1 MQGLSIAGNAPL
13 VALLAMVAVGG
24 LFYAF
29 VYPLL
34 SGESKA
40 EKRKATVSATR
51 RSRVD
56 ERESATSRKKQVA
69 DSLKELDAKNNK
81 KVTLEVK
88 LAQAGLSME
97 RRQYFILS
105 GVSAVVVAIL
115 LFVVSGEPLL
125 GVAGLVTGG
134 LGLPAWALTFLRNR
148 RINKFILELPNAMD
162 IIVRGIKAGLPL
174 GDCIRIIANE
184 GAEPVRTEF
193 RGIVEAQSLG
203 LTLGEAVERM
213 VERVPVTEANFFSI
227 VINIQAKS
235 GGNLSEALGN
245 LSRVLRERKK
255 MRGKVSAMS
264 MEAKASASIIGAL
277 PFIVGLLVY
286 LSTPAYMMLLFTS
299 STGKLVIGASLF
311 WMFIGLMSMRKMIQF
326 DI

>member
-1 MQGLSIAGNAPL
+1 
-13 VALLAMVAVGG
+13 
-24 LFYAF
+24 
-29 VYPLL
+29 
-34 SGESKA
+34 
-40 EKRKATVSATR
+40 
-51 RSRVD
+51 
-56 ERESATSRKKQVA
+56 
-69 DSLKELDAKNNK
+69 
-81 KVTLEVK
+81 
-88 LAQAGLSME
+88 
-97 RRQYFILS
+97 
-105 GVSAVVVAIL
+105 
-115 LFVVSGEPLL
+115 
-125 GVAGLVTGG
+125 
-134 LGLPAWALTFLRNR
+134 
-148 RINKFILELPNAMD
+148 MD